1 MVVMVN
7 LNGISR
13 RHYDFNTYI
22 LCFFLFM
29 LPSGLA
35 FSGTSDGSGISRQQA
50 RDNLPSSSDTLFY
63 AVKAGNINMVRD
75 LIARGTNLNVRDD
88 VGWTPLDYAK
98 KRDKPAIRELLEQ
111 NGAITYPKS
120 IQSMNEGPHVRILDD
135 KNVEVLFLSHDVLTN
150 KSELKRDSYQIGNT
164 PLLIE
169 RIEIGRE
176 DLNPG
181 SEMAIPT
188 ASFRGVREVFVIGDI
203 HGEYSKVV
211 PLLKNN
217 GIVDDN
223 SDWIWG
229 KGHLVFMGDIFDRGN
244 GVTEALWMI
253 FNLEKQAEAAG
264 GKVHLLLGNHEPM
277 IFEDD
282 FRYLADDYYS
292 LCENL
297 GLNYSELFNYD
308 TVLGLWLRQ
317 KPVILSINNY
327 LFVHAGLSPE
337 MIERSLPLDTINRVV
352 WRYLNNN
359 ERKDDAEIRDLL
371 LGGRGILWYRGLIN
385 EEGRKDVIDESTLKS
400 GLDFYNARALI
411 VGHTEVDSIK
421 SFFKGK
427 VIDVNIPKRDPK
439 IPDQGLLIRK
449 GRLWVVYDNRERKK
463 L

>member
-1 MVVMVN
+1 
-7 LNGISR
+7 
-13 RHYDFNTYI
+13 
-22 LCFFLFM
+22 
-29 LPSGLA
+29 
-35 FSGTSDGSGISRQQA
+35 
-50 RDNLPSSSDTLFY
+50 
-63 AVKAGNINMVRD
+63 
-75 LIARGTNLNVRDD
+75 
-88 VGWTPLDYAK
+88 
-98 KRDKPAIRELLEQ
+98 
-111 NGAITYPKS
+111 
-120 IQSMNEGPHVRILDD
+120 
-135 KNVEVLFLSHDVLTN
+135 
-150 KSELKRDSYQIGNT
+150 
-164 PLLIE
+164 
-169 RIEIGRE
+169 
-176 DLNPG
+176 
-181 SEMAIPT
+181 
-188 ASFRGVREVFVIGDI
+188 
-203 HGEYSKVV
+203 
-211 PLLKNN
+211 
-217 GIVDDN
+217 
-223 SDWIWG
+223 
-229 KGHLVFMGDIFDRGN
+229 
-244 GVTEALWMI
+244 
-253 FNLEKQAEAAG
+253 
-264 GKVHLLLGNHEPM
+264 M